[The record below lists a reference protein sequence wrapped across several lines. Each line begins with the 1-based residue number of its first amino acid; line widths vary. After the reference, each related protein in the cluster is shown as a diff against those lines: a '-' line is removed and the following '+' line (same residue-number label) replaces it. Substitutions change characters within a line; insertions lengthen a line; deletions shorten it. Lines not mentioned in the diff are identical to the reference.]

1 MERRLLGFFSGFPSR
16 RFPRSVAGRLARGM
30 ACRESL
36 VFVSAWPE
44 DYRRNDSDSAG
55 MYEMFLEYDMDFSQS
70 ALFLPKTCFSSQ
82 KNHWRKRNVKKLLMK

>member
-55 MYEMFLEYDMDFSQS
+55 MYEMFLEYGMDFSQRLS
-70 ALFLPKTCFSSQ
+70 LI
-82 KNHWRKRNVKKLLMK
+82 HI